1 MTIASCSN
9 DNKGSKYVS
18 EQIESK
24 LQHADSLFESN
35 ESIAIELYIELLNDK
50 GNSDTEIKCNALEGI
65 LKYHMF
71 KANDTLSFNYFLAE
85 HKLRCT
91 SETERIHNK
100 YFELR
105 SEHDQK
111 LISKN
116 LFIVNDKKWKELIL
130 ECDLYK
136 LYELKTLILAT
147 KAIYHELQERNDKK
161 AIKSYLQAISSS
173 SHTSFEFHE
182 LRKFVSYLNIGNI
195 YQKQGET
202 TRALSY
208 YKLGLNSKSNRKHSQ
223 SVITAYKWIS
233 QCFANLNQI
242 DSSLYYLDQSYKLSE
257 KYNSRRQATQ
267 VKEIQEKYQNE
278 KLSNSLAQSSI
289 KRKQFYIASLSLGG
303 LLSISLIGLWG
314 LRRFNNLK
322 QLTLN
327 QEIKDT
333 QQQGQLAAINA
344 QLDGEEQERKRV
356 ASVLHDGISSH
367 LTAASFH
374 LQLLTQ
380 NEITNQQAV
389 SKAADLIEEAAERS
403 RELSHQLYPP
413 VLIKHGLVAALEA
426 LSSSFTNASLT
437 YKVVNIL
444 TIKSINTNLESKL
457 YYIISEVMQ
466 NVLKH
471 SQATHCELHISNIE
485 DMLKV
490 NIKDNGIGIH
500 KNTNSTGLGLSSI
513 HARIQSL
520 NGTVQI
526 STNDGIGTT
535 VVMEVPLM

>member
-1 MTIASCSN
+1 MSVIFVSAPKGQAIYYSN
-9 DNKGSKYVS
+9 YNPSRSYAYFDSLLKKAQLLRDTSAVFSNSKHILDVLLRNDSNENLWWKYFEILTKSDKSIGNYVS
-18 EQIESK
+18 ALYENKIIIQSCYRDAHYSSVSIDNWEILFILSKKDLPIRIQI
-24 LQHADSLFESN
+24 HSLYAKYLELTEIQN
-35 ESIAIELYIELLNDK
+35 ERAIEQYKLVLQI
-50 GNSDTEIKCNALEGI
+50 SDS
-65 LKYHMF
+65 
-71 KANDTLSFNYFLAE
+71 LSFNSDNYKFGAICNIANVYQNQEKPDSAITLYKVALSIKTPSNKVYNNTIRLYSWISDCFLALNQYDSAYHYMQLTHE
-85 HKLRCT
+85 TLVNAEKTKHDVAI
-91 SETERIHNK
+91 SELERK
-100 YFELR
+100 YNYE
-105 SEHDQK
+105 
-111 LISKN
+111 
-116 LFIVNDKKWKELIL
+116 KKEKELL
-130 ECDLYK
+130 
-136 LYELKTLILAT
+136 
-147 KAIYHELQERNDKK
+147 
-161 AIKSYLQAISSS
+161 
-173 SHTSFEFHE
+173 
-182 LRKFVSYLNIGNI
+182 V
-195 YQKQGET
+195 QKE
-202 TRALSY
+202 
-208 YKLGLNSKSNRKHSQ
+208 SNRK
-223 SVITAYKWIS
+223 
-233 QCFANLNQI
+233 
-242 DSSLYYLDQSYKLSE
+242 
-257 KYNSRRQATQ
+257 
-267 VKEIQEKYQNE
+267 
-278 KLSNSLAQSSI
+278 
-289 KRKQFYIASLSLGG
+289 FYIASLSLGG

-314 LRRFNNLK
+314 LRRINKLK

-380 NEITNQQAV
+380 NKVTNQQAV

-413 VLIKHGLVAALEA
+413 ILIKHGLVAALEA